1 MVLIETIQK
10 MFEHLTWAN
19 ARILKVL
26 QNMKVENEETVQLFS
41 HILFAEKVW
50 FTRLQGLD
58 SSNIPIWTEVDLKV
72 CSELVE
78 QNKELSTKFL
88 SQLSN
93 TDLDKLVFYRNSKG
107 TEFKNTIREILTH
120 IALHGQHHRGQINL
134 KLRADGIEPANIDFI
149 TFVREY

>member
-19 ARILKVL
+19 ARILKAL

>member
-1 MVLIETIQK
+1 

-149 TFVREY
+149 TFVRELNIIL

>member
-1 MVLIETIQK
+1 

-19 ARILKVL
+19 ARILKAL

>member
-19 ARILKVL
+19 ARILKAL

-134 KLRADGIEPANIDFI
+134 KLRADGIESANIDFI